1 MKWRIGDKTVDI
13 LPPVKRYMNAIERRL
28 RADRATRVR
37 IMTELAGDFESRRE
51 AGQSDEAIMA
61 ELGAPEEVAAQFNS
75 AFGVSGRPS
84 RWRWIFAALAAVVL
98 AVSLVPVLAG
108 QFAAESAASLGVIG
122 GADGPTAIY
131 VTAAPG
137 QTLLRVFPWLLGC
150 LAGFLLPTWR
160 DPHARDGYALSLGLC
175 LPGML
180 RFLMVLWMGSL
191 LSYGMGTLTLQ
202 TLPYLLWALLANF
215 FLDGTWLCIA
225 VFCRAL
231 WVRRRNRK
239 AAGQNEEKK

>member
-1 MKWRIGDKTVDI
+1 MKIRIGNTTLDV

-51 AGQSDEAIMA
+51 AGQSDEQIMA
-61 ELGAPEEVAAQFNS
+61 ELGAPEEVAAQFNA

-84 RWRWIFAALAAVVL
+84 RWRWAFVVLAGVVL
-98 AVSLVPVLAG
+98 AVSVVPMLVSH
-108 QFAAESAASLGVIG
+108 FAAERAASLGVIG

-131 VTAAPG
+131 IAAAPN
-137 QTLLRVFPWLLGC
+137 QTLLGIFPWLLGC
-150 LAGFLLPTWR
+150 LAGFFLPTWR
-160 DPHARDGYALSLGLC
+160 DPHARDGYALSLFLC

-180 RFLMVLWMGSL
+180 LYVVTLWMGTVL
-191 LSYGMGTLTLQ
+191 ANAMGTLSAQ
-202 TLPYLLWALLANF
+202 TLPYLLLTFLFLF
-215 FLDGTWLCIA
+215 FRGGIWLCVA

-231 WVRRRNRK
+231 WVRHRNRK
-239 AAGQNEEKK
+239 AAGQDAEKN